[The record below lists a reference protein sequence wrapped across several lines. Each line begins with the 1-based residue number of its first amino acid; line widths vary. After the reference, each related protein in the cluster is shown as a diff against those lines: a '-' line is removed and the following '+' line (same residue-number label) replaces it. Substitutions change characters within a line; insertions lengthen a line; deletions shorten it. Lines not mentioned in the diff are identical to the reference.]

1 MTDVLSVQLSICA
14 KVTLAAPLTVAQRC
28 VRSDTAKNEPSST
41 TSAAAANRSPHAPVQ
56 HIIRLGHRDPQLPS
70 LSNDTSADRD
80 PLREP
85 ERTERQH
92 EDVTCGRGKHESR
105 NVLNNTRHA
114 SARQPSGSAHPV
126 SRMAVP
132 DLRREAAGD
141 SLGRWAGCGSAIRA
155 GHGALRAY
163 VPQLAVVVGS
173 VVQASFPCG
182 YELSKSRDQR
192 CRRGT
197 EAARPT
203 ADSSRACRVRPPGPV
218 RRRRG
223 LVFKSG

>member
-1 MTDVLSVQLSICA
+1 MI
-14 KVTLAAPLTVAQRC
+14 
-28 VRSDTAKNEPSST
+28 PSSPAYQT
-41 TSAAAANRSPHAPVQ
+41 T
-56 HIIRLGHRDPQLPS
+56 PQLIETLYEN
-70 LSNDTSADRD
+70 LSDNTK
-80 PLREP
+80 
-85 ERTERQH
+85 
-92 EDVTCGRGKHESR
+92 VTCGRGKHESR

-132 DLRREAAGD
+132 NLRREAAGD

-203 ADSSRACRVRPPGPV
+203 ADSSRARRVRPPGPV
-218 RRRRG
+218 RRQRG
-223 LVFKSG
+223 LVSKSG